1 MQLLITILY
10 APTELRSRVNGITK
24 STPST
29 QEKPSR
35 VVKKRSLETNRCPES
50 SAEEET
56 SDVVQD
62 TCTNSDPKDLS
73 SENNRPMNPV
83 VKVHPNPAK
92 RVRQSTSSLQV
103 SRIKV
108 ENKTN
113 KVHQPNPIEGLD
125 DLRK

>member
-1 MQLLITILY
+1 MLITILY

-24 STPST
+24 STPSKET
-29 QEKPSR
+29 PSR
-35 VVKKRSLETNRCPES
+35 VVKTRSLETNRCPEEAS
-50 SAEEET
+50 
-56 SDVVQD
+56 SDVDQD